1 MGFNLQRGGDVRVKY
16 TKIGVLIM
24 ATAIAVAG
32 TTLIA
37 KDRKKKTQA
46 NAAAQMDERQQVIHA
61 LNRLTFG
68 PRPGEVDRVMSMGLQ
83 KWIDQQLNPD
93 KISDSALDARLSQ
106 YRTLRMSNRELVEN
120 FPPPQVLKAVSE
132 GKMAMP
138 SNAERRAVYEAGVAR
153 YEARKDKKQDQAD
166 GRQPMQD
173 DPSQLSDEE
182 RARRREVRL
191 LAIDK
196 ADSLMQLTPD
206 RRMKQIMAMDADDR
220 RVFWRALPQPD
231 RQRLT
236 SDLSPEQKETLL
248 ALENPILVVNGELMS
263 AKILRATYSERQL
276 DEVMTDFWFNHFNVF
291 IGKGADRYLV
301 TAYERDVIRPHALGK
316 FQDLLLATAKS
327 PAMLWYLDN
336 WQSVGPNSEVGQGGA
351 RRGFQRPRRGFGDG
365 PFGRGG
371 MRRFPNDAPRQN
383 QQAKNKTPRGLNENY
398 AREVMELHTLGVNGG
413 YTQKDVTELARVL
426 TGWTISE
433 PRRGGGYDFNERM
446 HEPGEKIVL
455 GKKFKDH
462 GEKEGEEALKMLAHH
477 PSTAH
482 FICTKL
488 ATRFVSD
495 NPPEAIVNRMSET
508 FLKSDG
514 DIKAVLKTMFDSP
527 EFWAPDAYRA
537 KVKTPFEF
545 VVSSLRATG
554 AQVDSAAALIQ
565 QLNKMGEPLYG
576 AQPPTGYSM
585 KAETWVNS
593 SALLNRMNYALA
605 LGTGKLPGVQSDS
618 QQILGSD
625 ASSDPQ
631 SVQARFEA
639 SLLNGDLSKQTHDTI
654 ATRMSDPAVTGR
666 KLDDAPRPVQAGVV
680 AGLILG
686 SPEFQRR

>member
-1 MGFNLQRGGDVRVKY
+1 MLKGRSFAI
-16 TKIGVLIM
+16 IGL
-24 ATAIAVAG
+24 AVAMAVSG
-32 TTLIA
+32 TALLG
-37 KDRKKKTQA
+37 KDKKKKVQTPA
-46 NAAAQMDERQQVIHA
+46 SKMDDRQQVIHA
-61 LNRLTFG
+61 LNRFTFG
-68 PRPGEVDRVMSMGLQ
+68 PRPGEVDRVMAMGLD

-93 KISDSALDARLSQ
+93 KISDSLLDARLAQ
-106 YRTLRMSNRELVEN
+106 YRTLRMNNKELVEN
-120 FPPPQVLKAVSE
+120 FPPPQVLKAVAD
-132 GKMAMP
+132 GRMGMP
-138 SNAERRAVYEAGVAR
+138 HDAERRAVYEAGVAR
-153 YEARKDKKQDQAD
+153 YQQRKDKKEAQAD
-166 GRQPMQD
+166 APQPMQD
-173 DPSQLSDEE
+173 DQSQLSDEE
-182 RARRREVRL
+182 RARRRELRMQAVQ
-191 LAIDK
+191 K
-196 ADSLMQLTPD
+196 ADSLSQLSPD
-206 RRMKQIMAMDADDR
+206 QRVKQILAMDADDR
-220 RVFWRALPQPD
+220 RTFWRALPQPD

-236 SDLSPEQKETLL
+236 SDLSPTQKETLL
-248 ALENPILVVNGELMS
+248 ALENPILVVNGELMA

-276 DEVMTDFWFNHFNVF
+276 DEVMTDFWFNHFNVY

-301 TAYERDVIRPHALGK
+301 TSYERDVIRPHALGK

-336 WQSVGPNSEVGQGGA
+336 WQSVGPHSEAAIGGG
-351 RRGFQRPRRGFGDG
+351 RRQMQRPRRRFGNG
-365 PFGRGG
+365 PFGGTN
-371 MRRFPNDAPRQN
+371 RFPAQN
-383 QQAKNKTPRGLNENY
+383 LPNQQQAKNKAPRGLNENY

-433 PRRGGGYDFNERM
+433 PRRGGGYDFNDRM

-462 GEKEGEEALKMLAHH
+462 GEKEGEDALKMLAHE
-477 PSTAH
+477 PATAH
-482 FICTKL
+482 FISTKL
-488 ATRFVSD
+488 AMRFVSD
-495 NPPEAIVNRMSET
+495 EPPAALVDRMAET

-514 DIKAVLKTMFDSP
+514 DIKAVLKTMFQSP
-527 EFWAPDAYRA
+527 EFWAPEAYRA

-554 AQVDSAAALIQ
+554 AQIDTPVAVIQ

-618 QQILGSD
+618 QQVLGADGPQD
-625 ASSDPQ
+625 AQ

-654 ATRMSDPAVTGR
+654 SSRMNDPEVTGR
-666 KLDDAPRPVQAGVV
+666 KLDDAPRPVQAGVI

>member
-1 MGFNLQRGGDVRVKY
+1 MHKRRFIAVISLA
-16 TKIGVLIM
+16 L
-24 ATAIAVAG
+24 ATAISG
-32 TTLIA
+32 TVLFA
-37 KDRKKKTQA
+37 KDKKKKSPTS
-46 NAAAQMDERQQVIHA
+46 AAQMDQRQQVVHA

-68 PRPGEVDRVMSMGLQ
+68 PRPGEVDRVAAIGLD

-93 KISDSALDARLSQ
+93 KISDSAIEARLAQ
-106 YRTLRMSNRELVEN
+106 YRTLKMSNRELVEN
-120 FPPPQVLKAVSE
+120 FPPRQILKAIAD
-132 GKMAMP
+132 GKMGMP
-138 SNAERRAVYEAGVAR
+138 RDPERRAVYEAGVAR
-153 YEARKDKKQDQAD
+153 YEAKKDKKEEQAD
-166 GRQPMQD
+166 AQQPMQD
-173 DPSQLSDEE
+173 DPSQMSDEE
-182 RARRREVRL
+182 RARRRDLRL
-191 LAIDK
+191 QAVQK
-196 ADSLMQLTPD
+196 AETLVQLSPD
-206 RRMKQIMAMDADDR
+206 QRMKQIMAMDADDR
-220 RVFWRALPQPD
+220 RVFWRALPPAN

-236 SDLSPEQKETLL
+236 ADLSVEQKETLL
-248 ALENPILVVNGELMS
+248 ALENPLLVINGELMS

-301 TAYERDVIRPHALGK
+301 TSYERDVIRPHALGK

-336 WQSVGPNSEVGQGGA
+336 WQSVGPHSEAANGAA
-351 RRGFQRPRRGFGDG
+351 RRQQFQRPRRGFGNG
-365 PFGRGG
+365 GG
-371 MRRFPNDAPRQN
+371 MHRFPNDVQRPAQN
-383 QQAKNKTPRGLNENY
+383 QQAKNKAPRGLNENY

-426 TGWTISE
+426 TGWTIAE

-462 GEKEGEEALKMLAHH
+462 GEKEGEDALKMLAHE
-477 PSTAH
+477 PATAH
-482 FICTKL
+482 FVCTKL

-495 NPPEAIVNRMSET
+495 EPPKTLVDRMADT

-514 DIKAVLKTMFDSP
+514 DIKAVLKTMFQSP
-527 EFWAPDAYRA
+527 EFWAPEAYRA

-554 AQVDSAAALIQ
+554 AQVDSSAALIQ
-565 QLNKMGEPLYG
+565 QLNKMGQPLYG

-605 LGTGKLPGVQSDS
+605 LGTGRIPGVQSDEQLFS
-618 QQILGSD
+618 GTDQ
-625 ASSDPQ
+625 PQ
-631 SVQARFEA
+631 DSNSVLARFES

-654 ATRMSDPAVTGR
+654 STRMNDPAVTGR
-666 KLDDAPRPVQAGVV
+666 KLDDAPRPVQAGVI